1 MISAVSMFTT
11 LLPLTLTSC
20 GLLGISDPDHI
31 EPRPDDLTVLF
42 IGSSYFNVNDMP
54 GILDRFAT
62 EGGHQ
67 IYVEREVIS
76 GNYLDYFAW
85 SAHTAEVIR
94 KRDWDYVILQG
105 GCQNA
110 AYPQSAAHEVYP
122 ALVELKR
129 KIEENHS
136 GTRTVYMMPWAFEDG
151 MTWVEGQT
159 DTYSD
164 MQLKIRDNALH
175 WSETLGMVLAPVGMA
190 WHEILSGDP
199 PQHYLHLAD
208 WNHPS
213 WRGSYLSAA
222 VIYVTIFAAGAE
234 EVGYRGGLEL
244 DEANHFKE
252 VASRTVLDNL
262 VLWNVSGH

>member
-1 MISAVSMFTT
+1 MISAVSMLTV
-11 LLPLTLTSC
+11 LLPLALASC
-20 GLLGISDPDHI
+20 SVLGITGPDQS
-31 EPRPDDLTVLF
+31 EPRPGDLTVLF

-67 IYVEREVIS
+67 VYVEREVLS
-76 GNYLDYFAW
+76 GQYLDYFAW
-85 SAHTAEVIR
+85 NAHAAEVIR

-110 AYPQSAAHEVYP
+110 AYPQTAAHEVYP
-122 ALVELKR
+122 ALQELKR

-151 MTWVEGQT
+151 MIWVEGQT

-164 MQLKIRDNALH
+164 MQIKIRDNAIRWAESLD
-175 WSETLGMVLAPVGMA
+175 LVLAPVGMA
-190 WHEILSGDP
+190 WYEILSGDP
-199 PQHYLHLAD
+199 PLHYLHLAD

-222 VIYVTIFAAGAE
+222 VISETLFAESAM
-234 EVGYRGGLEL
+234 EVGYRGGLAL

-252 VASRTVLDNL
+252 VASWTVLDSL
-262 VLWNVSGH
+262 DLWNVSGH